1 MISNLTVM
9 RRNVGIL
16 AMCQA
21 LMMSA
26 MTLIMPTSVLIGAT
40 LADEREWATVPL
52 TFMFLG
58 MLVATYPASLLMQ
71 RIGRRAGF
79 LVGLV
84 FAAVGVVLAT
94 YAIVNREFELFCFSF
109 WLIGT
114 FNGFGHYYR
123 FAAADVA
130 SEGYRSRAIAWVMA
144 GGVVAAIVGPTLA
157 KFTREIVPTAPFAAS
172 YASLLLFYLVSMVLL
187 RFASIPQPTVEEKR
201 GSPRPL
207 ARIVTQPRFFVAV
220 FSAVVAYGSMNF
232 LMTSTPLA
240 MAGCGLSFDDTVLVI
255 QWHVLGM
262 FAPAFVTGHLI
273 NRFGV
278 TIIMG
283 IGGLIL
289 LACVVI
295 NLGGVT
301 LLHFLAGLFLLG
313 FGWNFLFIGAT
324 TLVTETYRP
333 AEKAKTQGFN
343 DVLVFGTVT
352 ITALSSG
359 YLHEHYGWQL
369 LNVAVLPF
377 VILAIISIMWLHRSR
392 LLAPATA
399 SS

>member
-1 MISNLTVM
+1 MM

-16 AMCQA
+16 SACQA

-40 LADEREWATVPL
+40 LADEPEWATVPI

-71 RIGRRAGF
+71 RIGRRNGF
-79 LVGLV
+79 LFGLMFATVGIL
-84 FAAVGVVLAT
+84 LAT

-157 KFTREIVPTAPFAAS
+157 KFTREIVFNAPFAAS
-172 YASLLLFYLVSMVLL
+172 YACLLFFYLASMVLL
-187 RFASIPQPTVEEKR
+187 RFARIPQPTVEEQR
-201 GSPRPL
+201 NVPRPL
-207 ARIVTQPRFFVAV
+207 IRIATQPTFLVAV
-220 FSAVVAYGSMNF
+220 FCGVVAYGSMNF

-240 MAGCGLSFDDTVLVI
+240 MAGCGLSFDDMVLVV

-273 NRFGV
+273 KRFGV

-289 LACVVI
+289 LVCGVI
-295 NLGGVT
+295 NLSGVT
-301 LLHFLAGLFLLG
+301 LPHFLAGLFLLG
-313 FGWNFLFIGAT
+313 IGWNFVFIGAT
-324 TLVTETYRP
+324 TLVTETYSP

-343 DVLVFGTVT
+343 DLLVFGTVT
-352 ITALSSG
+352 LTALTSG
-359 YLHEHYGWQL
+359 YLHEYYGWQW
-369 LNVAVLPF
+369 LNIAVLPF
-377 VILAIISIMWLHRSR
+377 IVLAIIAIVWLHRSR
-392 LLAPATA
+392 LARPVVAAL
-399 SS
+399 

>member
-1 MISNLTVM
+1 MLDSKMM

-16 AMCQA
+16 ALCQA

-40 LADEREWATVPL
+40 LADERHWATVPL
-52 TFMFLG
+52 AFMFLG
-58 MLVATYPASLLMQ
+58 MLIATFPASMLMQ

-79 LVGLV
+79 LIGLMFATVGAGL
-84 FAAVGVVLAT
+84 AA

-144 GGVVAAIVGPTLA
+144 GGVVAAIVGPNLA

-187 RFASIPQPTVEEKR
+187 RFASIPQPTLEEQR
-201 GSPRPL
+201 GVPRPL
-207 ARIVTQPRFFVAV
+207 MRIVTQPSFFVAV
-220 FSAVVAYGSMNF
+220 FGAVVAYGSMNF
-232 LMTSTPLA
+232 LMTATPLA
-240 MAGCGLSFDDTVLVI
+240 MADCGLSFDDTVLVI

-273 NRFGV
+273 KRFGV
-278 TIIMG
+278 TIIMA

-289 LACVVI
+289 LACGVI
-295 NLGGVT
+295 NLSGVT
-301 LLHFLAGLFLLG
+301 LSHFLTGLFLLG
-313 FGWNFLFIGAT
+313 VGWNFLFIGAT
-324 TLVTETYRP
+324 TLVTEAYRP
-333 AEKAKTQGFN
+333 PEKAKTQGFN

-359 YLHEHYGWQL
+359 YLHEYYGWQL
-369 LNVAVLPF
+369 LNIALLPF
-377 VILAIISIMWLHRSR
+377 VVLAIIAIVWLHRSR
-392 LLAPATA
+392 LSTPAVA
-399 SS
+399 IS

>member
-1 MISNLTVM
+1 MTSNLTVM

-84 FAAVGVVLAT
+84 FATVGVVLAT
-94 YAIVNREFELFCFSF
+94 YAIVNREFELFCLSF

-130 SEGYRSRAIAWVMA
+130 NEGYRSRAIAWVMA

-157 KFTREIVPTAPFAAS
+157 KFTREIVPSAPFAAS
-172 YASLLLFYLVSMVLL
+172 YASLLLFYLTSMVLL
-187 RFASIPQPTVEEKR
+187 RFAKIPQPTVEERR

-207 ARIVTQPRFFVAV
+207 RQIVTQPRFFVAV

-262 FAPAFVTGHLI
+262 FAPAFVTGYLI

-289 LACVVI
+289 LACGVI
-295 NLGGVT
+295 NLSGVS
-301 LLHFLAGLFLLG
+301 LSHFLIGLCLLG
-313 FGWNFLFIGAT
+313 VGWNFLFIGAT

-369 LNVAVLPF
+369 LNIAVLPF
-377 VILAIISIMWLHRSR
+377 VIGAIIAIVWLHRSR
-392 LLAPATA
+392 LAAPATA
-399 SS
+399 SL

>member
-1 MISNLTVM
+1 MLDSKMM

-16 AMCQA
+16 ALCQA

-40 LADEREWATVPL
+40 LADERHWATVPL
-52 TFMFLG
+52 AFMFLG
-58 MLVATYPASLLMQ
+58 MLIATFPASMLMQ

-79 LVGLV
+79 LIGLMFATVGAGL
-84 FAAVGVVLAT
+84 AA

-144 GGVVAAIVGPTLA
+144 GGVAAAIVGPNLA

-187 RFASIPQPTVEEKR
+187 RFASIPQPTLEEQR
-201 GSPRPL
+201 GVPRPL
-207 ARIVTQPRFFVAV
+207 MRIVTQPSFFVAV
-220 FSAVVAYGSMNF
+220 FGAVVAYGSMNF
-232 LMTSTPLA
+232 LMTATPLA
-240 MAGCGLSFDDTVLVI
+240 MADCGLSFDDTVLVI

-273 NRFGV
+273 KRFGV
-278 TIIMG
+278 TIIMA

-289 LACVVI
+289 LACGVI
-295 NLGGVT
+295 NLSGVT
-301 LLHFLAGLFLLG
+301 LSHFLTGLFLLG
-313 FGWNFLFIGAT
+313 VGWNFLFIGAT
-324 TLVTETYRP
+324 TLVTEAYRP
-333 AEKAKTQGFN
+333 PEKAKTQGFN

-359 YLHEHYGWQL
+359 YLHEYYGWQL
-369 LNVAVLPF
+369 LNIALLPF
-377 VILAIISIMWLHRSR
+377 VVLAIIAIVWLHRSR
-392 LLAPATA
+392 LSTPAVA
-399 SS
+399 IS

>member
-1 MISNLTVM
+1 MLDSKMM

-16 AMCQA
+16 ALCQA

-40 LADEREWATVPL
+40 LADERHWATVPL
-52 TFMFLG
+52 AFMFLG
-58 MLVATYPASLLMQ
+58 MLIATFPASMLMQ

-79 LVGLV
+79 LIGLMFATVGAGL
-84 FAAVGVVLAT
+84 AA

-144 GGVVAAIVGPTLA
+144 GGVVAAIVGPNLA

-172 YASLLLFYLVSMVLL
+172 YASLLFFYLVSMVLL
-187 RFASIPQPTVEEKR
+187 RFASIPQPTLEEQR
-201 GSPRPL
+201 GVPRPL
-207 ARIVTQPRFFVAV
+207 MRIVTQPSFFVAV

-232 LMTSTPLA
+232 LMTATPLA
-240 MAGCGLSFDDTVLVI
+240 MADCGFGFDDTVLVI

-273 NRFGV
+273 KRFGV
-278 TIIMG
+278 TIIMA

-289 LACVVI
+289 LACGVI
-295 NLGGVT
+295 NLSGVT
-301 LLHFLAGLFLLG
+301 LSHFLTGLFLLG
-313 FGWNFLFIGAT
+313 VGWNFLFIGAT
-324 TLVTETYRP
+324 TLVTEAYRP
-333 AEKAKTQGFN
+333 PEKAKTQGFN

-359 YLHEHYGWQL
+359 YLHEYYGWQL
-369 LNVAVLPF
+369 LNIALLPF
-377 VILAIISIMWLHRSR
+377 VVLAIIAIVWLHRSR
-392 LLAPATA
+392 LSTPAVA
-399 SS
+399 IS

>member
-1 MISNLTVM
+1 
-9 RRNVGIL
+9 
-16 AMCQA
+16 
-21 LMMSA
+21 
-26 MTLIMPTSVLIGAT
+26 
-40 LADEREWATVPL
+40 
-52 TFMFLG
+52 MFLG
-58 MLVATYPASLLMQ
+58 MLIATFPASMLMQ

-79 LVGLV
+79 LIGLMFATVGAGL
-84 FAAVGVVLAT
+84 AA

-144 GGVVAAIVGPTLA
+144 GGVVAAIVGPNLA

-172 YASLLLFYLVSMVLL
+172 YASLLFFYLVSMVLL
-187 RFASIPQPTVEEKR
+187 RFASIPQPTVEEQR
-201 GSPRPL
+201 GVPRPL
-207 ARIVTQPRFFVAV
+207 MRIVTQPSFFVAV

-232 LMTSTPLA
+232 LMTATPLA
-240 MAGCGLSFDDTVLVI
+240 MADCGFGFDDTVLVI

-273 NRFGV
+273 KRFGV
-278 TIIMG
+278 TIIMA

-289 LACVVI
+289 LACGVI
-295 NLGGVT
+295 NLSGVT
-301 LLHFLAGLFLLG
+301 LSHFLTGLFLLG
-313 FGWNFLFIGAT
+313 VGWNFLFIGAT
-324 TLVTETYRP
+324 TLVTEAYRP
-333 AEKAKTQGFN
+333 PEKAKTQGFN

-359 YLHEHYGWQL
+359 YLHEYYGWQL
-369 LNVAVLPF
+369 LNIALLPF
-377 VILAIISIMWLHRSR
+377 VVLAIIAIVWLHRSR
-392 LLAPATA
+392 LSTPAVA
-399 SS
+399 IS